1 MDFYDVINKRK
12 SIKKFKD
19 TEISDERLGRI
30 INAAMLAPSWKNK
43 TSYKFVIVDDRYK
56 KERIAE
62 SIKNSS
68 DEAKRAIMDAP
79 IVSIVVGEPED
90 SGNMDGK
97 PFYLVD
103 GAIALEHFVLAASN
117 EGYGTCWIASFDED
131 IIRRELSIPSNFKVI
146 ALTPLG
152 EIEEEKP
159 HNPVKNVN
167 EHVYLNTW
175 ETPYS
180 LTREHVLS

>member
-12 SIKKFKD
+12 GIKKFKN
-19 TEISDERLGRI
+19 TEISDEKLGRI
-30 INAAMLAPSWKNK
+30 INAAMSAPSWKNK
-43 TSYKFVIVDDRYK
+43 TSYKFVIVDDKHK
-56 KERIAE
+56 KDAIAE
-62 SIKNSS
+62 AIRNSS
-68 DEAKRAIMDAP
+68 DEAKNAIKDAP

-90 SGNMDGK
+90 SGNVDGK

-131 IIRRELSIPSNFKVI
+131 IIRRELSIPFNFKVI
-146 ALTPLG
+146 ALSPLG

-159 HNPVKNVN
+159 HNPMKNVN
-167 EHVYLNTW
+167 EHVFINDW
-175 ETPYS
+175 NSPFSKRKEK
-180 LTREHVLS
+180 VLS

>member
-1 MDFYDVINKRK
+1 MDFYNVINTRK
-12 SIKKFKD
+12 SIKKFKS
-19 TEISDERLGRI
+19 TEICDEKLGRI
-30 INAAMLAPSWKNK
+30 IDAAMRAPSWKNK

-62 SIKNSS
+62 SIRNSS
-68 DEAKRAIMDAP
+68 DEAKQAIKDAP
-79 IVSIVVGEPED
+79 IISIVVGEPEE
-90 SGNMDGK
+90 SGNLDGK
-97 PFYLVD
+97 PLYLVD

-117 EGYGTCWIASFDED
+117 EGYGTCWIASFDEN
-131 IIRRELSIPSNFKVI
+131 IIRQELSIPPNFKVI

-159 HNPVKNVN
+159 HNPVNDVN